1 MNASRR
7 FTLIELLVVIA
18 IIAILAAIL
27 MPALQQ
33 ARERA
38 NATSCISNLKNLSNM
53 GRMYVDDHAGL
64 WWQPNKAEAHLAWP
78 QMLMRSG
85 YFGYSGAKE
94 GAPSFLRCPSIPY
107 NINTGT
113 SLWHAYSSI
122 YNNGCNLG
130 EPGAYGNY
138 DYNYPGRLIDHP
150 NLLKGYKKT
159 EPAESDFVK
168 NLSPSDVL
176 WLVDGISSDN
186 IARVQLSAVAPG
198 TNAAIAQVYMIHGG
212 RANLLT
218 IGGSVVSVSKEGVYD
233 YFYPLTRHPAGG
245 ADYYS
250 TRVEN
255 YRIPGGTGGVETTLI
270 STTW

>member
-1 MNASRR
+1 MTGKRC

-38 NATSCISNLKNLSNM
+38 QATTCINNLKNLSNM

-64 WWQPNKAEAHLAWP
+64 WWQPNRAEAHLAWP
-78 QMLMRSG
+78 QMLMRAG
-85 YFGYSGAKE
+85 YFGHSGAKE
-94 GAPSFLRCPSIPY
+94 GAPSFLRCPSIPF

-130 EPGAYGNY
+130 EPNAYGNY
-138 DYNYPGRLIDHP
+138 DWKFPGRLIDHP
-150 NLLKGYKKT
+150 NLLKGYKKVD
-159 EPAESDFVK
+159 PSASDFVK
-168 NLSPSDVL
+168 DLSPSDVL

-198 TNAAIAQVYMIHGG
+198 TGASVAQVYMIHGG

>member
-1 MNASRR
+1 MTAKRR

-38 NATSCISNLKNLSNM
+38 QATSCISNLKNLSNM
-53 GRMYVDDHAGL
+53 GRMYVDEHKGL
-64 WWQPNKAEAHLAWP
+64 WWQPNKAEATLSWC
-78 QMLMRSG
+78 QMLMRAG
-85 YFGYSGAKE
+85 YFGHSGAKE
-94 GAPSFLRCPSIPY
+94 SAPAFLRCPSIPF
-107 NINTGT
+107 NINHGT
-113 SLWHAYSSI
+113 SLWHAYGSI
-122 YNNGCNLG
+122 YNNACNMG
-130 EPGAYGNY
+130 APDAYGNY
-138 DYNYPGRLIDHP
+138 DYKYPGRLIDHP

-168 NLSPSDVL
+168 DLSPSDVL
-176 WLVDGISSDN
+176 WLADGISSDN
-186 IARVQLSAVAPG
+186 IPRVQLSAVAPG
-198 TNAAIAQVYMIHGG
+198 NGVTLSQVYMIHGG

-233 YFYPLTRHPAGG
+233 YYYPLTRGSSSPN
-245 ADYYS
+245 YYS
-250 TRVEN
+250 ARVAN
-255 YRIPGGTGGVETTLI
+255 YRIPGGTDGVESTLI

>member
-1 MNASRR
+1 MSAKRR

-27 MPALQQ
+27 LPALQQ

-38 NATSCISNLKNLSNM
+38 QATTCINNLKNLATM
-53 GRMYVDDHAGL
+53 GRMYVDEHEGL
-64 WWQPNKAEAHLAWP
+64 WWQPNKADAHLAWC
-78 QMLMRSG
+78 QMLMRGG

-94 GAPSFLRCPSIPY
+94 GAPSFLRCPSIPF

-130 EPGAYGNY
+130 APNAYGNY
-138 DYNYPGRLIDHP
+138 DWKFPGRLIDHP
-150 NLLKGYKKT
+150 NLLKGYKKN
-159 EPAESDFVK
+159 EPAASDFVK
-168 NLSPSDVL
+168 DLSPSEVL

-186 IARVQLSAVAPG
+186 IARVQLSAIAPG

-218 IGGSVVSVSKEGVYD
+218 IGGSVVSVAKEGVYD
-233 YFYPLTRHPAGG
+233 YFYPLTRNPGSG

-250 TRVEN
+250 ARVCN
-255 YRIPGGTGGVETTLI
+255 YRIPGGTDGVESTLI